1 MSDKAKPA
9 DPGKLTAFVIGD
21 APLIIR
27 PAPLEREWMN
37 ATHERFAYR
46 CLPLNIANAHGWELL
61 SPAGFTAGW
70 TGKPGTDAVVI
81 GPDAGTTAPAVSHF
95 GHGILTF
102 HIPALFRTEPG
113 YDLMIQG
120 PINRPKD
127 GLYALSGVVETDWMP
142 FSFTMNWVFTRPGA
156 LLRFEKDEPI
166 CHIFPVKRGE
176 VESLHPEVRN
186 LSDDPL
192 LKAEYEAWSASR
204 NTFNSDLKTPG
215 SAAQAEKWQ
224 KIYVRGTTESG
235 QVEAA
240 EDHRTKL
247 RVKPFR
253 RVK

>member
-156 LLRFEKDEPI
+156 LLRFEKDEPGQAGRGRVAAPGGAE
-166 CHIFPVKRGE
+166 PVGR
-176 VESLHPEVRN
+176 
-186 LSDDPL
+186 PL
-192 LKAEYEAWSASR
+192 
-204 NTFNSDLKTPG
+204 
-215 SAAQAEKWQ
+215 AQGR
-224 KIYVRGTTESG
+224 VRGMVG
-235 QVEAA
+235 QPQHLQQRPQDPRLRRPGREVA
-240 EDHRTKL
+240 EDL
-247 RVKPFR
+247 RPR
-253 RVK
+253 HD